1 MRRHPRGFTL
11 VELLVASLLTG
22 AVLTS
27 VYFVFIANT
36 RQYYTQE
43 QMVQMQETMR
53 FAIEYLKNDLRNA
66 GQLAI
71 VNGTAQ
77 NTDPDFCGPR
87 SADLRA
93 LNLLDDDPAAAPPIL
108 EANGNGLRPDVVQ
121 ILSDASGGTLLAA
134 TMAGATIRIQTAA
147 EQISGRAMEI
157 VDSEARFRAMYQPG
171 AYLRVMAAGTG
182 AFDLVPIAAVN
193 FQAGGESI
201 VTLARQPLC
210 VLGSAESLRVNPVHW
225 IRYRIIEDP
234 NDVARTVLVRDLL
247 DAGNPG
253 AGIAGT
259 ELTVADFVVNLQI
272 WATYD
277 HRPAAVPQDPVISA
291 DADPTDDVGN
301 FQPAPVDEG
310 TAFNANPHRIR
321 AIHLMLATRSSR
333 EDAELHVAPD
343 RAVAANLRLPTD
355 RVWFDVVP
363 EAAGAVPVYARVT
376 TMTARVDT
384 PALLTEGN
392 L

>member
-1 MRRHPRGFTL
+1 
-11 VELLVASLLTG
+11 
-22 AVLTS
+22 
-27 VYFVFIANT
+27 
-36 RQYYTQE
+36 
-43 QMVQMQETMR
+43 
-53 FAIEYLKNDLRNA
+53 
-66 GQLAI
+66 
-71 VNGTAQ
+71 
-77 NTDPDFCGPR
+77 
-87 SADLRA
+87 
-93 LNLLDDDPAAAPPIL
+93 
-108 EANGNGLRPDVVQ
+108 
-121 ILSDASGGTLLAA
+121 
-134 TMAGATIRIQTAA
+134 
-147 EQISGRAMEI
+147 
-157 VDSEARFRAMYQPG
+157 MYQPG